1 MNIHDLIQI
10 AIKEDLPNGDLT
22 TQLLQSNQRNGR
34 ANLFAKEDIVVSGV
48 ELFEESLKALGNKI
62 SFKWFFREG
71 DLALR
76 DQSVCLLTGDLLNIL
91 CLERI
96 ALNFIGHLSGVAT
109 LTRCFVNEIKDTQCN
124 ILDTRKTTAGYRH
137 LEKQAVRHGL
147 GKNHRMNLSEAI
159 LIKDNH
165 IRIAGG
171 IANAI
176 QQIKKKSHL
185 AIEVEVTNLKETKE
199 AVEAGAQR
207 ILLDNM
213 DLDTL
218 KKALDIIPKKLQT
231 EASGNM
237 SLENVK
243 TVAQLGVQYIS
254 VGAITHSA
262 PCADLSIL
270 FDWDS
275 TY

>member
-1 MNIHDLIQI
+1 MNIHDLIQM
-10 AIKEDLPNGDLT
+10 AIKEDIPNGDLT
-22 TQLLQSNQRNGR
+22 TQLLHSTPKQGR
-34 ANLFAKEDIVVSGV
+34 ANLLAKEDIVVSGL
-48 ELFEESLKALGNKI
+48 ELFEESLKAFGDKI
-62 SFKWFFREG
+62 SFEWFFREG

-76 DQSVCLLTGDLLNIL
+76 GQSICLLTGDLISIL
-91 CLERI
+91 SLERI

-109 LTRCFVNEIKDTQCN
+109 LTRCFVNEIKDTQCQ
-124 ILDTRKTTAGYRH
+124 ILDTRKTIAGYRH
-137 LEKQAVRHGL
+137 FEKLAVCHGL

-165 IRIAGG
+165 IRLVGG
-171 IANAI
+171 ITTAI

-185 AIEVEVTNLKETKE
+185 PIEIEVTNLEETKE

-213 DLDTL
+213 DLNTL
-218 KKALDIIPKKLQT
+218 KLALEIIPQKLQT

-237 SLENVK
+237 SLENIK
-243 TVAQLGVQYIS
+243 AVANLGVQFIS

-275 TY
+275 TK